1 MDLYISPMSC
11 SFAAH
16 VAAREAGVAVELLP
30 VARATKLLP
39 DGRDYRALVPL
50 GHVPA
55 LGLADGSV
63 LTESVAVLQYLA
75 DQAPERGLAPAW
87 GSPERY
93 RLIEWLN
100 FISTELHKKHL
111 WPIFSSK
118 TTPALKEWS
127 RAHIGPPLA
136 HVERALTGRE
146 FIVGDRF
153 TVADCYLF
161 WALLILPHGEVPLA
175 AYPAITA
182 YVARL
187 QARPTIAAALAHEV
201 PAFRKEA
208 AALAA
213 AAPASAAA
221 PAA

>member
-16 VAAREAGVAVELLP
+16 VAAREAGVAVELIP
-30 VARATKLLP
+30 VARASKLLP
-39 DGRDYRALVPL
+39 DGRDYRTLVPL
-50 GHVPA
+50 ANVPA

-63 LTESVAVLQYLA
+63 LTESSAVLQYLA
-75 DQAPERGLAPAW
+75 DQAPERELAPAW

-111 WPIFSSK
+111 WPIFSTR
-118 TTPALKEWS
+118 TTPAHKDWS
-127 RAHIGPPLA
+127 RAHIDPPLA
-136 HVERALTGRE
+136 HVERALTGRSFVLGE
-146 FIVGDRF
+146 RF

-161 WALLILPHGEVPLA
+161 WALLVLPHGQVPLT

-187 QARPTIAAALAHEV
+187 QARPAIAAALAHEV
-201 PAFRKEA
+201 PAFRAEA

-213 AAPASAAA
+213 AAATAAT
-221 PAA
+221 AA